1 MITQDLEFIYQSLI
15 PRTKIQLRILGD
27 MLGCELKSSLR
38 KSEMATGLADYIINC
53 SDVLLRNLPQREL
66 DLLEIMVKME
76 KGSEYRTFL
85 QPYGTVMETFGFIT
99 EETSD
104 DSSIFTIVPALYD
117 SIKEHLPMALSFRTA
132 NNYMEFEALLM
143 GILNI
148 YGLVEHKKVVEIF
161 SSIYDFETDP
171 QLAVRSLQFL
181 YESFLM
187 KMDTV
192 RKNGL
197 IYHRTMIRNGN
208 LDEVIPE
215 RESRVEI
222 KDYRQFSKEEFMAAG
237 FDPLY
242 PFVGKDTPT
251 GKNLTAFMKKVG
263 MGEEERNVIG
273 TLVWLNAQEGGT
285 KGPLGAIHL
294 FDGLLKGFD
303 QVQEMMGVVQEYMN
317 NVPKWIFKGY
327 SSHEV
332 FEKYEKPN
340 LRPLPKNMPPAGFG
354 MGVPRV
360 ERNDPCPCGSGLK
373 YKNCH
378 GKYNS

>member
-1 MITQDLEFIYQSLI
+1 MITQDLEFIYQSLMS
-15 PRTKIQLRILGD
+15 RTKIQLRILGD

-53 SDVLLRNLPQREL
+53 SDVWLRNLPQREL

-76 KGSEYRTFL
+76 KGSEHRTFL

-99 EETSD
+99 EETTD
-104 DSSIFTIVPALYD
+104 DSSIFSIVPELYD

-161 SSIYDFETDP
+161 SSIYDFESNP
-171 QLAVRSLQFL
+171 QLAVQSMRFL

-197 IYHRTMIRNGN
+197 IYHRTMIRNGD

-340 LRPLPKNMPPAGFG
+340 LRPLPKNMLPAGFG

>member
-1 MITQDLEFIYQSLI
+1 MITQDLEFIHQSLI

-53 SDVLLRNLPQREL
+53 SDVWLRNLPQREL

-104 DSSIFTIVPALYD
+104 DSSTFTIVPALYD
-117 SIKEHLPMALSFRTA
+117 SIKEHLPMALSFRA
-132 NNYMEFEALLM
+132 AKSYKEFEALLM

-171 QLAVRSLQFL
+171 QLAVQSMRFL

-197 IYHRTMIRNGN
+197 IYHRTIIRNGD

-222 KDYRQFSKEEFMAAG
+222 KDYRSFTKEEFMAAG

-242 PFVGKDTPT
+242 PFVGKDTST
-251 GKNLTAFMKKVG
+251 GKKLTAFMKKVG

-273 TLVWLNAQEGGT
+273 TLVWLNAQESGT

-327 SSHEV
+327 SSHEI

-340 LRPLPKNMPPAGFG
+340 LRPLPENMPPAGFG
-354 MGVPRV
+354 MGVSRV
-360 ERNDPCPCGSGLK
+360 GRNDPCPCGSGLK

>member
-1 MITQDLEFIYQSLI
+1 MITQDLEFIYQSLMS
-15 PRTKIQLRILGD
+15 RTKIQLRILGD

-53 SDVLLRNLPQREL
+53 SDVWLRNLPQREL

-76 KGSEYRTFL
+76 KGSEHRTFL

-99 EETSD
+99 EETTD
-104 DSSIFTIVPALYD
+104 DSSIFSIVPELYD

-161 SSIYDFETDP
+161 SSIYDFESNP
-171 QLAVRSLQFL
+171 QLAVQSMRFL

-242 PFVGKDTPT
+242 PFVGKDSPT
-251 GKNLTAFMKKVG
+251 GKKLTAFMKKVG

-273 TLVWLNAQEGGT
+273 TLVWLNAQESGT

-340 LRPLPKNMPPAGFG
+340 LRPLPEKMPPAGFG

>member
-1 MITQDLEFIYQSLI
+1 MITQDLEFIYQSLMS
-15 PRTKIQLRILGD
+15 RTKIQLRILGD

-53 SDVLLRNLPQREL
+53 SDVWLRNLPQREL

-99 EETSD
+99 EETTD
-104 DSSIFTIVPALYD
+104 DSSIFSIVPELYD

-148 YGLVEHKKVVEIF
+148 YGLVEHKKVVEII

-251 GKNLTAFMKKVG
+251 GKKLTAFMKKVG

-340 LRPLPKNMPPAGFG
+340 LRPLPEKMPPAGFG

>member
-1 MITQDLEFIYQSLI
+1 MT
-15 PRTKIQLRILGD
+15 
-27 MLGCELKSSLR
+27 
-38 KSEMATGLADYIINC
+38 
-53 SDVLLRNLPQREL
+53 
-66 DLLEIMVKME
+66 
-76 KGSEYRTFL
+76 
-85 QPYGTVMETFGFIT
+85 
-99 EETSD
+99 
-104 DSSIFTIVPALYD
+104 
-117 SIKEHLPMALSFRTA
+117 
-132 NNYMEFEALLM
+132 
-143 GILNI
+143 
-148 YGLVEHKKVVEIF
+148 
-161 SSIYDFETDP
+161 
-171 QLAVRSLQFL
+171 FL

-187 KMDTV
+187 RMNAV

-197 IYHRTMIRNGN
+197 IYHMTMIRNGN

-237 FDPLY
+237 FNPLY
-242 PFVGKDTPT
+242 PFVGKDSPT
-251 GKNLTAFMKKVG
+251 GKKLTAFMEKVG

-273 TLVWLNAQEGGT
+273 TLVWLNAQESGT

-340 LRPLPKNMPPAGFG
+340 LRPLPKNMLPAGFG

-373 YKNCH
+373 YINCH

>member
-1 MITQDLEFIYQSLI
+1 MITQDLEFIYQSLMS
-15 PRTKIQLRILGD
+15 RTKIQLRILGD

-53 SDVLLRNLPQREL
+53 SDVWLRNLPQREL

-76 KGSEYRTFL
+76 KGSEYRTFP
-85 QPYGTVMETFGFIT
+85 QPYGTVLEAFGFIT

-161 SSIYDFETDP
+161 SSIYDFESNP
-171 QLAVRSLQFL
+171 QLAVQSMRFL

-242 PFVGKDTPT
+242 PFVGKDSPT
-251 GKNLTAFMKKVG
+251 GKKLTAFMKKVG

-340 LRPLPKNMPPAGFG
+340 LRPLPEKMPPAGFG

>member
-1 MITQDLEFIYQSLI
+1 MITQDLEFIHQSLI

-53 SDVLLRNLPQREL
+53 SDVWLRNLPQREL

-104 DSSIFTIVPALYD
+104 DSSTFTIVPALYD
-117 SIKEHLPMALSFRTA
+117 SIREHLPMALSFRTA

-171 QLAVRSLQFL
+171 QLAVQSMRFL

-197 IYHRTMIRNGN
+197 IYHRTIIRNGD

-222 KDYRQFSKEEFMAAG
+222 KDYRSFTKEEFMAAG

-242 PFVGKDTPT
+242 PFVGKDTST
-251 GKNLTAFMKKVG
+251 GKKLTAFMKKVG

-273 TLVWLNAQEGGT
+273 TLVWLNAQESGT

-327 SSHEV
+327 SSHEI

-340 LRPLPKNMPPAGFG
+340 LRPLPENMPPAGFG

-378 GKYNS
+378 GKYSS

>member
-1 MITQDLEFIYQSLI
+1 MS
-15 PRTKIQLRILGD
+15 RTKIQLRILGD

-53 SDVLLRNLPQREL
+53 SDVWLRNLPQREL

-76 KGSEYRTFL
+76 KGSEHRTFL

-99 EETSD
+99 EETTD
-104 DSSIFTIVPALYD
+104 DSSIFSIVPELYD

-161 SSIYDFETDP
+161 SSIYDFESNP
-171 QLAVRSLQFL
+171 QLAVQSMRFL

-242 PFVGKDTPT
+242 PFVGKDSPT
-251 GKNLTAFMKKVG
+251 GKKLTAFMKKVG

-273 TLVWLNAQEGGT
+273 TLVWLNAQESGT

-340 LRPLPKNMPPAGFG
+340 LRPLPEKMPPAGFG

>member
-1 MITQDLEFIYQSLI
+1 MITQDLEFIYQSLMS
-15 PRTKIQLRILGD
+15 RTKIQLRILGD

-53 SDVLLRNLPQREL
+53 SNVWLRNLPQREL
-66 DLLEIMVKME
+66 DLLEIMVKMG
-76 KGSEYRTFL
+76 KGSEFRTFP

-99 EETSD
+99 EETTD

-117 SIKEHLPMALSFRTA
+117 SIREHLPMALSFRTA
-132 NNYMEFEALLM
+132 NSYKEFEALLM

-222 KDYRQFSKEEFMAAG
+222 KDCRQFSKEEFMAAG

-242 PFVGKDTPT
+242 PFVGKDSPT
-251 GKNLTAFMKKVG
+251 GKKLTAFMKKVG

-285 KGPLGAIHL
+285 KGLLGAIHL

-340 LRPLPKNMPPAGFG
+340 LRPLPENMPPAGFG